1 LKLETRFS
9 FGVYLL
15 FVAMSVN
22 EVRIKKAVPF
32 TVRGTGP
39 PTSRT
44 FAIGNEDHT
53 IGNAIRHVMLQNSK
67 VEFAG
72 YSVPHPSEPIV
83 HVRVQTHE
91 PTTAI
96 QALQESCETLHKQCD
111 FVLSK
116 IEAELPEIK
125 EDREQLE
132 AKLQEMQEGEDEL
145 ELNEDD
151 DAMEED

>member
-1 LKLETRFS
+1 
-9 FGVYLL
+9 
-15 FVAMSVN
+15 M
-22 EVRIKKAVPF
+22 KKAEPF
-32 TVRGTGP
+32 SIRGSGP

-53 IGNAIRHVMLQNSK
+53 IGNALRHILLNNES

-72 YSVPHPSEPIV
+72 YSVPHPAEPVV

-96 QALQESCETLHKQCD
+96 QALQESCETLYKQCD

-116 IEAELPEIK
+116 IEEKLPEIK
-125 EDREQLE
+125 KDKVQLDE
-132 AKLQEMQEGEDEL
+132 KLASMMQEDGEDDM
-145 ELNEDD
+145 DD
-151 DAMEED
+151 EDAMEEGD